1 MSQGTDKEQT
11 VTAYRTGT
19 ISLIS
24 DESWNTIKLTIE
36 REIDTTS
43 TKNEYIFRSYAAQ
56 LVPVAGEGITSETGT
71 LDEAS
76 QLNNLEYIQ
85 GGTRDVNLS
94 DIIHMQELDE
104 FVGESVEI
112 TVETGADQKS
122 PILLIVSIT
131 GGLVLIA
138 VGIVL
143 IKKFVIK

>member
-1 MSQGTDKEQT
+1 M
-11 VTAYRTGT
+11 
-19 ISLIS
+19 
-24 DESWNTIKLTIE
+24 
-36 REIDTTS
+36 
-43 TKNEYIFRSYAAQ
+43 
-56 LVPVAGEGITSETGT
+56 PVAGEGITSETGT